1 MRITIR
7 IAAAPGWEGGQAS
20 AAAFTERVR
29 RADELGFDRISVGDT
44 QLRNLEC
51 FAALGVIAASTS
63 RAMVGPG
70 VTNPVTRDVGV
81 MANGLASLDVL
92 SGGRAFCLIGR
103 GDGAVR
109 NAGLKPASFAEA
121 RAYFTALRDLLHTG
135 RARLGDREVR
145 LPWVDRLEHKVPLY
159 LVAEGPRMMRLAG
172 EIADGVFVGA
182 GLTPEVVRTT
192 RQTIHD
198 SAVAAGRDPA
208 SLDIWWDTRSGIAL
222 TREDALTRAK
232 ESLAS
237 AGNHAFRSGL
247 EGKHVPV
254 ELHDRL
260 REYQKRFDYSEKGT
274 SAQNGPLMDELGLT
288 EYFTERFGVIGTPAE
303 VVERLRELNRI
314 GVTQVSMASHNR
326 GLAGVPDSVELI
338 GEQVLPHV
346 RGDEAPPP
354 GQPAGR

>member
-1 MRITIR
+1 MRVTIR
-7 IAAAPGWEGGQAS
+7 ISAPLDWTGGQAS
-20 AAAFTERVR
+20 IDNFTARVR

-63 RAMVGPG
+63 RALLGPG

-81 MANGLASLDVL
+81 MANSLASLDVL
-92 SGGRAFCLIGR
+92 SRGRAFCLIGR

-109 NAGLKPASFAEA
+109 NAGLRPATFDQA

-135 RARLGDREVR
+135 HARFGEREVR
-145 LPWVDRLEHKVPLY
+145 LPWVAKLEHKVPLY

-182 GLTPEVVRTT
+182 GLTPEVIQATKDNIAAGAR
-192 RQTIHD
+192 
-198 SAVAAGRDPA
+198 AAGRDPA
-208 SLDIWWDTRSGIAL
+208 TLDIWWDTRSGIAL

-247 EGKHVPV
+247 EGKFVPV
-254 ELHDRL
+254 ELHERL
-260 REYQKRFDYSEKGT
+260 GEYQKRFDYAEKGT

-288 EYFTERFGVIGTPAE
+288 DYFTERFGVVGTPAE
-303 VVERLRELNRI
+303 VTERLRQLERM
-314 GVTQVSMASHNR
+314 GVRQVSMASHNR
-326 GLAGVPDSVELI
+326 GLKGVPDSVELI
-338 GEQVLPHV
+338 GTQVLPHV
-346 RGDEAPPP
+346 RDTGPAPE
-354 GQPAGR
+354 GGA